1 MDMITGNARNWG
13 HNTCMILTEHYET
26 GLEGLL
32 GELSGLLTPEW
43 KDAFEVAVR
52 WARQNLPRTTQDVVD

>member
-1 MDMITGNARNWG
+1 
-13 HNTCMILTEHYET
+13 MILTEHYET

-43 KDAFEVAVR
+43 KDASEVAVR
-52 WARQNLPRTTQDVVD
+52 WARRNLPRTTQDVVDHTEALITAKTSDNT